1 MIVDNSA
8 TRNEKNAKS
17 DRPKGART
25 LRADDTRAKL
35 LMAASELFA
44 SKGYRQTTVDQIAKK
59 AGVAKGTF
67 FVHFAAKD
75 AAVASLL
82 RTQVKAALRERER
95 VAAAGGNAAAR
106 MRAALVALGQ
116 MAGASRGLCRAVLA
130 ASLESEEVGGAAE
143 TFFGELHA
151 ALTEDVRAG
160 QKDGIFDSHTEAPRL
175 ASALVATY
183 FGAALYF
190 SSRPSADLMELLV
203 PLLDMHIA
211 SFSKA

>member
-1 MIVDNSA
+1 
-8 TRNEKNAKS
+8 
-17 DRPKGART
+17 
-25 LRADDTRAKL
+25 
-35 LMAASELFA
+35 MAASELFA

-95 VAAAGGNAAAR
+95 IAASGGNAGAR
-106 MRAALVALGQ
+106 VRAALVSLGQ

-143 TFFGELHA
+143 IFFGELHA
-151 ALTEDVRAG
+151 ALTEDVRTG
-160 QKDGIFDSHTEAPRL
+160 QREGVFDSHTEASQL

-190 SSRPSADLMELLV
+190 SSRPSADLMEVLV